1 MAEAFEPITTQEAF
15 EAAVADRLA
24 PYADYNDLKA
34 QNEALAGQVAE
45 LNTRCQTYE
54 TDALKTRVAHEV
66 GLPFDLAGRLTGS
79 KEEDIRK
86 DAHAQVI
93 LNQLYQDPAR
103 TPARRPR
110 PQRQRQKG
118 RLAQFRKPADEQRV
132 KENTSWQIF

>member
-86 DAHAQVI
+86 DAQN
-93 LNQLYQDPAR
+93 LLQLIKPKTPPAPLRGDPDPSGSGKKAAWR
-103 TPARRPR
+103 S
-110 PQRQRQKG
+110 
-118 RLAQFRKPADEQRV
+118 FRKPADEQRV

>member
-54 TDALKTRVAHEV
+54 RC
-66 GLPFDLAGRLTGS
+66 P
-79 KEEDIRK
+79 
-86 DAHAQVI
+86 
-93 LNQLYQDPAR
+93 
-103 TPARRPR
+103 
-110 PQRQRQKG
+110 
-118 RLAQFRKPADEQRV
+118 
-132 KENTSWQIF
+132 

>member
-1 MAEAFEPITTQEAF
+1 MAEAFEPITTREAF

-86 DAHAQVI
+86 DAQNLLQLIKPKTPPAP
-93 LNQLYQDPAR
+93 LRGDPDPSGSGKKAAWRSFANQLMNN
-103 TPARRPR
+103 
-110 PQRQRQKG
+110 
-118 RLAQFRKPADEQRV
+118 E
-132 KENTSWQIF
+132 